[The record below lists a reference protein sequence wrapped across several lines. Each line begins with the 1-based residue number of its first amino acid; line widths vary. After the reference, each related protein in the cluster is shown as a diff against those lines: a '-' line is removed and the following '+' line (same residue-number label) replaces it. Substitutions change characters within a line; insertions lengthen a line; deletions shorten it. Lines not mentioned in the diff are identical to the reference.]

1 MAPSTPSIPADGP
14 GARDACGT
22 ACCVEARSQPT
33 ERERARKRV
42 EGAGQSAPADAPEC
56 QLQANGLGGTQ
67 VLRDSSTFPGAI
79 IGTGA
84 VTPFGS
90 VLGQL
95 FGRDY
100 PTWNLA
106 VNVSYPIGQS
116 AEEANHARAR
126 LESAQAQ
133 ERLKSAEAKVTQQ
146 VRDAGWKIGMNAR
159 RVQTSRLARELA
171 EQRFDAEQKRLDV
184 GLSTNFLVIQAQRDL
199 VQAKTNELSAVLA
212 YDRALVDCDA
222 LQLAPP
228 ASGNASPAPSTA
240 SDRRASAPP
249 PVRRAHSVTAV
260 TCRMPR
266 PRDRRGGQ

>member
-1 MAPSTPSIPADGP
+1 MRLNASY
-14 GARDACGT
+14 
-22 ACCVEARSQPT
+22 
-33 ERERARKRV
+33 
-42 EGAGQSAPADAPEC
+42 
-56 QLQANGLGGTQ
+56 QANGLGGTQ
-67 VLRDSSTFPGAI
+67 VLRDSSTFPGTI
-79 IGTGA
+79 IGSGA

-100 PTWNLA
+100 PDVERRRSTCRTRSGRA
-106 VNVSYPIGQS
+106 PRKPITRAPGS
-116 AEEANHARAR
+116 RAR
-126 LESAQAQ
+126 RAQ
-133 ERLKSAEAKVTQQ
+133 ERLKSAEAKVIQQ

-212 YDRALVDCDA
+212 YDLALVDFDA

-228 ASGNASPAPSTA
+228 AAATH
-240 SDRRASAPP
+240 RR
-249 PVRRAHSVTAV
+249 R
-260 TCRMPR
+260 PR
-266 PRDRRGGQ
+266 PRPGARPKAPRRRPPLRRRAQP